1 MRRPRDLFRLL
12 RFFCTRRG
20 IATAGALISAWSVVG
35 VFFAG
40 GIGIVANEIWA
51 EFKAMRVG
59 IQMIEKHI
67 TAANEREAAM
77 RAGYADLKQDAHELR
92 AVVNDHERRIYRM
105 EDRR

>member
-1 MRRPRDLFRLL
+1 MAQHRDLFRLL
-12 RFFCTRRG
+12 RFFCTRKG

-40 GIGIVANEIWA
+40 GVGLVANEIWA
-51 EFKAMRVG
+51 EFKAMRSG
-59 IQMIEKHI
+59 IQMIERHI

-92 AVVNDHERRIYRM
+92 ATVNDHERRLYRI
-105 EDRR
+105 EGRP